1 MARINA
7 ISPDQAGPYIKIA
20 YHVTRRRQGSSSLE
34 GSPAQALAGAGE
46 RDPAPGGGVLR
57 PRVAP

>member
-20 YHVTRRRQGSSSLE
+20 YHVTRRRQG
-34 GSPAQALAGAGE
+34 
-46 RDPAPGGGVLR
+46 VN
-57 PRVAP
+57 